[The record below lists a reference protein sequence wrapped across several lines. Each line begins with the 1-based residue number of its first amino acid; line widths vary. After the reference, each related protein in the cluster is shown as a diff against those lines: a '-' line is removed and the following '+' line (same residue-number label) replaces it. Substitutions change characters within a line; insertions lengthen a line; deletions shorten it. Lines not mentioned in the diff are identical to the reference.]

1 MLYHGFNFL
10 RYFTPI
16 IGAIMA
22 DSFFG
27 KFKTILYLSIVYT
40 IGEVVLTV
48 GSMGNSEDGNEGI
61 ERLPAS

>member
-1 MLYHGFNFL
+1 
-10 RYFTPI
+10 
-16 IGAIMA
+16 MA